1 MQLPSSDQEKEM
13 IMKSIVKITCW
24 LFIFAGVLLSS
35 ACIQSETD
43 EIHVTLNNDL
53 SGKLTVVFRK
63 ISSDEKTVTAQ
74 KKEMADFYN
83 DLPRAIQELKE
94 SGLKDPQV
102 ELTDKT
108 DTACGAVFKADF
120 DNIATV
126 LPVLADNNMNDFE
139 IARTGDTF
147 SLRLEIKGFS
157 DDPPKMFSIKV
168 TGEVLEHN
176 AQTYD
181 AESHTLLWKMG
192 ETGNRRIYLRIKAHP
207 ANN

>member
-1 MQLPSSDQEKEM
+1 
-13 IMKSIVKITCW
+13 MKSIVKITSW

-53 SGKLTVVFRK
+53 SGKLTIIFRK
-63 ISSDEKTVTAQ
+63 ISSDEKTIAAQ
-74 KKEMADFYN
+74 KKEMADFYT
-83 DLPRAIQELKE
+83 DLPKTIQELKE

-102 ELTDKT
+102 ELADKT
-108 DTACGAVFKADF
+108 DTACGAVLKADF
-120 DNIATV
+120 DNIATI
-126 LPVLADNNMNDFE
+126 LPILADNDKSDFE

-147 SLRLEIKGFS
+147 SLRMQVNGFS

-168 TGEVLEHN
+168 AGEVLEHN
-176 AQTYD
+176 AQNYD
-181 AESHTLLWKMG
+181 AESHTLQWKMG
-192 ETGNRRIYLRIKAHP
+192 ETGNRRIYLRIKTHP